1 MFRGKSWG
9 HGNTQRPVHP
19 SAQTPWIAIPRNSI
33 SLASHATMARNNS
46 AIGPSSPSVS
56 QHRAAPLGVGLA
68 DLRVSPPHPTKINR
82 KWIAKKKIQ
91 ERFRS
96 ASLFSQP
103 CIQYLVIKKRY
114 WPFVAHNFGTSGD
127 SSERWVATCRAS
139 FRIHPKRVDLFFKSL
154 MLLQAQI
161 YKGKTCGLMRIVV
174 KENWWK
180 LLRRV
185 TGL

>member
-103 CIQYLVIKKRY
+103 CIQYLVIKKTILAFCCAQLRD
-114 WPFVAHNFGTSGD
+114 FGWLKWKVGRNMSCQFQDSPQTSR
-127 SSERWVATCRAS
+127 SV
-139 FRIHPKRVDLFFKSL
+139 F
-154 MLLQAQI
+154 
-161 YKGKTCGLMRIVV
+161 
-174 KENWWK
+174 
-180 LLRRV
+180 
-185 TGL
+185 